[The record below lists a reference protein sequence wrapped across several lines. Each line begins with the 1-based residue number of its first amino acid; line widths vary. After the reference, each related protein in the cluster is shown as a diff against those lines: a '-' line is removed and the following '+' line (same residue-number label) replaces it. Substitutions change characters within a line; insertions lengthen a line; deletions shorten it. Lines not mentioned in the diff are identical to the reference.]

1 MRDRAQIA
9 VGHLRGQVQGLGLER
24 LSTRLGITLLIVS
37 AIFFAANFADKA
49 WLSYQV
55 VQERHQREAEIRQI
69 TAQIDAAQRDL
80 SYMKSRAYYV
90 QAARDL
96 GFVQP
101 GDVQLNIT
109 VAAPVPA
116 SITDTGD
123 AHRAAAPP
131 PRHESLLDRVMALIV
146 PGA

>member
-1 MRDRAQIA
+1 MRDRAQNA
-9 VGHLRGQVQGLGLER
+9 VVQLRGQVHGLGLER

-55 VQERHQREAEIRQI
+55 AQERHQREAQIQQI
-69 TAQIDAAQRDL
+69 TAQINTVQRDL
-80 SYMKSRAYYV
+80 NYMKTRAYYV

-101 GDVQLNIT
+101 GDVQLNIK
-109 VAAPVPA
+109 VAPAPAV
-116 SITDTGD
+116 TGD
-123 AHRAAAPP
+123 FSEVQRAPAPLA
-131 PRHESLLDRVMALIV
+131 RHESLLDKIMRLIV
-146 PGA
+146 PGV